1 MEALSRRSIAGITLY
16 LTIVPTTLH
25 FICICLQNVRILLSC
40 KHQVLT
46 GHMWIKIYQEHG
58 QQGVTFFFPPFDARG
73 WALTISE
80 AAHVE
85 IEYVSRL
92 LTPSNSTFD
101 PVKSEK
107 TLLSVSSLQKTIQV
121 LKGITLTLTFCE
133 RTFCICERTFCE
145 EW

>member
-1 MEALSRRSIAGITLY
+1 MEALSRREIADITLY
-16 LTIVPTTLH
+16 LTTVPTTLP

-58 QQGVTFFFPPFDARG
+58 QLGVAFFFLPYDAWG
-73 WALTISE
+73 WALTIPE

-92 LTPSNSTFD
+92 LTPSNLTFD
-101 PVKSEK
+101 PVKFEK
-107 TLLSVSSLQKTIQV
+107 TSPLSVLSVEDYTSSQGNYSHPHIL
-121 LKGITLTLTFCE
+121 
-133 RTFCICERTFCE
+133 
-145 EW
+145 